1 VTETVSTE
9 QNPQTPNLHTVV
21 AHVEN
26 KAGVLARIAGL
37 FSRRG
42 FNIASLAVAPSD
54 DDRFSRVT
62 IVVDCDAGALEQ
74 VTKQL
79 FKLINVVDIT
89 ILVSGSAVERE
100 FVLACVACP
109 PDRRDELTFDATGFD
124 HLVIEESSESMIVSF
139 SGRAERVDEFEE
151 MLRPFGIIDIQR
163 TGKVA
168 LKSLD

>member
-1 VTETVSTE
+1 MSE
-9 QNPQTPNLHTVV
+9 QNLPAPNLHTVV

-62 IVVDCDAGALEQ
+62 IVVDCDPDALEQ
-74 VTKQL
+74 ISKQL

-89 ILVSGSAVERE
+89 ILDSANAVERE
-100 FVLACVACP
+100 FVLACVSCP

-124 HLVIEESSESMIVSF
+124 HLVLEESSSSMILSF
-139 SGRAERVDEFEE
+139 SGRAERVDAFEE
-151 MLRPFGIIDIQR
+151 MLRPYGIVDIQR